1 MHAGGDY
8 IKKIAVANDLSG
20 FGRCSLTA
28 AIPII
33 SASGAQCCPLVTGVF
48 SNQTDYP
55 DFYGEDLT
63 DYMTPCISKWKEM
76 NFSFDG
82 ILTGYIANSRQGEI
96 LCNFIDDFEKEDTVI
111 VVDPVMGDDGEAYK
125 GFGEKRKAAIHSL
138 VKKAHIITP
147 NLTELC
153 ILAKEDYRSITALP
167 EAELLKKVEAMSRS
181 LISDKLFAVVTT
193 GIHSENKITN
203 CILEKGQFS
212 TVYIKNQ
219 GGRFSGTGDIF
230 SSVIIAEYING
241 SDVKSAVE
249 KASDFIYN
257 AICETVKDKDCDK
270 NNGVYFEKILKDL
283 G

>member
-1 MHAGGDY
+1 MLYSININYRQGGDY

-55 DFYGEDLT
+55 SFYGKDLT

-76 NFSFDG
+76 GFTFDG

-96 LCNFIDDFEKEDTVI
+96 LCKFIDDFEKEDTLI
-111 VVDPVMGDDGEAYK
+111 VVDPVMGDDGETYK
-125 GFGEKRKAAIHSL
+125 GFGEKRKKAILSL

-153 ILAKEDYRSITALP
+153 ILTNEDYKQTITLP
-167 EAELLKKVEAMSRS
+167 EAELLKKIEAMSRS

-193 GIHSENKITN
+193 GIHFENKI
-203 CILEKGQFS
+203 
-212 TVYIKNQ
+212 
-219 GGRFSGTGDIF
+219 RR
-230 SSVIIAEYING
+230 IIT
-241 SDVKSAVE
+241 
-249 KASDFIYN
+249 
-257 AICETVKDKDCDK
+257 ICHC
-270 NNGVYFEKILKDL
+270 
-283 G
+283 